1 MIINIFK
8 RLIPAFQR
16 LILSAFVLSA
26 ACWASVSPLR
36 AQGQVSTRSHRL
48 ADFTDKVTQ
57 VVLTENQWLSGT
69 LRQEVVAGWTAS
81 AFEFC
86 TLEQFEKLKT
96 QDRYYFLMVLESRF
110 KGEETPGVSFLTLL
124 KGGPEASKGMG
135 AMYEVVS
142 LPLVAALGGTGRELT
157 YLGGLVKT
165 IQEFTL
171 EAMESEKV
179 AYVQEDWVNKGY
191 RKWGRGKKVLIARE
205 DLAPTVTEKDLLKC
219 VSERFQV
226 VETALADQA
235 YLDAASATLVG
246 YVVAP
251 VFPGKGSYC
260 YKLLFEADT
269 HTLCYLS
276 KHKIDA
282 SHGVGFLPADIKK
295 LSRR

>member
-1 MIINIFK
+1 MIINFFN
-8 RLIPAFQR
+8 RTLSTLRSLISKG
-16 LILSAFVLSA
+16 LVLLA
-26 ACWASVSPLR
+26 ALLVSLPLLR

-48 ADFTDKVTQ
+48 ADFTDKVTK
-57 VVLTENQWLSGT
+57 VVLTENQWLSGA

-86 TLEQFEKLKT
+86 TLEQFESLKT
-96 QDRYYFLMVLESRF
+96 QDSYYFLLVLESRF
-110 KGEETPGVSFLTLL
+110 KDEETPGVSFLSLL
-124 KGGPEASKGMG
+124 KGGPEAAKGLS

-171 EAMESEKV
+171 EAMESEKA
-179 AYVQEDWVNKGY
+179 AYSKEDWVNKGY
-191 RKWGRGKKVLIARE
+191 RKWGRGKRVLIARE
-205 DLAPTVTEKDLLKC
+205 DLAPTVSEKDLLKC
-219 VSERFQV
+219 VNDRFQV
-226 VETALADQA
+226 VESSVADQA

-251 VFPGKGSYC
+251 VFPGKGSWC

-269 HTLCYLS
+269 HNLCYLS
-276 KHKIDA
+276 RHRIDA
-282 SHGVGFLPADIKK
+282 SHGVGFLPADLKK